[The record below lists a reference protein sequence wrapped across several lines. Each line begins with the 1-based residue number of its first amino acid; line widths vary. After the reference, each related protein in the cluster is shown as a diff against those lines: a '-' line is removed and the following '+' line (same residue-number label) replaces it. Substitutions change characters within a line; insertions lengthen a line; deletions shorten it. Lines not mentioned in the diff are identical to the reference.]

1 MRERNTNIGGVDPIM
16 EVCLEHSW
24 PTESGLVDFSGACE
38 EQLTNAYGDLQVLTI
53 GLVSEDM
60 WQAKALSAW

>member
-1 MRERNTNIGGVDPIM
+1 MQTYGGVDPIV

-38 EQLTNAYGDLQVLTI
+38 EQLTNAYGGLQILTF
-53 GLVSEDM
+53 GLTPGDM
-60 WQAKALSAW
+60 WRAKVLGV